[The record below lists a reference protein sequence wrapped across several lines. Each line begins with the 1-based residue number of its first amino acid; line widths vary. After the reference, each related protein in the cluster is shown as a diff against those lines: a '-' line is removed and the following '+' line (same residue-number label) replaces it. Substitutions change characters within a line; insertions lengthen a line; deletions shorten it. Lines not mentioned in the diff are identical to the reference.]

1 MNEICFIPSVPKSK
15 KDEEKIK
22 IKMEVTVMSKADEML
37 KKLGYEKIEESKR
50 YLRYSTD
57 KRYGEHIDF
66 ELKLKQVRCTRVTCQ
81 GNTHFR
87 YFSMQELQAINKKC
101 QELGWIE

>member
-1 MNEICFIPSVPKSK
+1 
-15 KDEEKIK
+15 
-22 IKMEVTVMSKADEML
+22 MSADEMFE
-37 KKLGYEKIEESKR
+37 KLGYEKIEESSR

-87 YFSMQELQAINKKC
+87 YFSMQELQAINAKC
-101 QELGWIE
+101 RELGWTSDKEATKVRQ

>member
-1 MNEICFIPSVPKSK
+1 MKSE
-15 KDEEKIK
+15 DITDWIIDREECSGYSFEKEK
-22 IKMEVTVMSKADEML
+22 KADEML

-81 GNTHFR
+81 GNTHFK
-87 YFSMQELQAINKKC
+87 YFSMQELQAINEKVK
-101 QELGWIE
+101 ELGWLKKES

>member
-1 MNEICFIPSVPKSK
+1 
-15 KDEEKIK
+15 
-22 IKMEVTVMSKADEML
+22 MSKADEMFEEL
-37 KKLGYEKIEESKR
+37 EYEKIEESKR

-66 ELKLKQVRCTRVTCQ
+66 ELKLQQIRCTRVTTR

-87 YFSMQELQAINKKC
+87 YITMKELQAINQKVK
-101 QELGWIE
+101 ELGWNE

>member
-1 MNEICFIPSVPKSK
+1 
-15 KDEEKIK
+15 
-22 IKMEVTVMSKADEML
+22 MSKVDEML
-37 KKLGYEKIEESKR
+37 KSLGYEKIEESKR

-66 ELKLKQVRCTRVTCQ
+66 ELKLKQVRCTRVSYQ

-87 YFSMQELQAINKKC
+87 YFTMQELQAINKKVL
-101 QELGWIE
+101 ELGWLKKES

>member
-1 MNEICFIPSVPKSK
+1 M
-15 KDEEKIK
+15 
-22 IKMEVTVMSKADEML
+22 KADEML
-37 KKLGYEKIEESKR
+37 KKLGYEKTEESKR

-87 YFSMQELQAINKKC
+87 YFTMQELQAINEKVK
-101 QELGWIE
+101 ELRLDRRRR